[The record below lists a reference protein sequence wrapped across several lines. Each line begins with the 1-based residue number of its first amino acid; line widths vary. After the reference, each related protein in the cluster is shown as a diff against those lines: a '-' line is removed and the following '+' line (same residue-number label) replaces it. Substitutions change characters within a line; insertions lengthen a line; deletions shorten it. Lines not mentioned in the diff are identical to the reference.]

1 MDKPKY
7 TWDLPPLQ
15 QRYYTN
21 GEDFMEVYQTI
32 YKDCNGYMWYV
43 QKHSDIDPITKIEKI
58 NFFTGTCKE
67 LNITKQYKKKYLLLR
82 AIHSTSTATKPY
94 LLEKPLEVNEFVG
107 KAVYV
112 EEGFSICSSQDGMI
126 KEPFL
131 HIVNLTIHD
140 QYFKNRIELAEF
152 QAKLGKFIEEAI
164 NEKLKLIDYEN

>member
-1 MDKPKY
+1 MEKPK
-7 TWDLPPLQ
+7 WSFDLPKRQ
-15 QRYYTN
+15 QRYYTH

-43 QKHSDIDPITKIEKI
+43 QKHSDFDPITQVEKI

-67 LNITKQYKKKYLLLR
+67 LHKTLQYKKKYLLLR
-82 AIHSTSTATKPY
+82 AIHSMSTATKPY
-94 LLEKPLEVNEFVG
+94 LLEKPLQVDEFVG

-112 EEGFSICSSQDGMI
+112 EDGFSICSSQDGII

-140 QYFKNRIELAEF
+140 QYFKSREELTEF
-152 QAKLGKFIEEAI
+152 QAKLGKFIQDAI
-164 NEKLKLIDYEN
+164 NEKLKLINNEN